1 MSKNANQSS
10 DSRGRFL
17 TLVTFAGAEPACRTK
32 SFCLSL
38 VASPHYQPP
47 GRANGTTNN
56 GGSLQLTGTVHAAA
70 AEEATARQ
78 QKC

>member
-1 MSKNANQSS
+1 
-10 DSRGRFL
+10 L

-56 GGSLQLTGTVHAAA
+56 GATNRYGSGGCRWRSVSTAA
-70 AEEATARQ
+70 
-78 QKC
+78 KML